1 VVPVLI
7 TRALPHSL
15 RGELAGAGDPAVDPA
30 DDKARVLAA
39 SA

>member
-15 RGELAGAGDPAVDPA
+15 RGELAGAGAE
-30 DDKARVLAA
+30 ARVLAA
-39 SA
+39 TV